1 MGEMA
6 SCSISIRTLS
16 SSSSMHEMMSC
27 IQLGTEDGDEEIGPQ
42 GRSTTEEELMAQ
54 SRAEMQQCF

>member
-1 MGEMA
+1 
-6 SCSISIRTLS
+6 
-16 SSSSMHEMMSC
+16 MHEMMSC